1 MSMLARHVNNRPSIK
16 EVFMDNIIAAR
27 FQTDDEARAAAASL
41 ADLVNKS
48 DICVF
53 FNNQPGAHDSD
64 RDARSS
70 GDQGAA
76 KGATSGA
83 ASGSVVAGTIG
94 TLAGGPAVGALAAAV
109 GGYTGSLAGA
119 ASGLPDEG
127 EATNKGP
134 HPRPAGMMLAVRVVD
149 TDNSSQLIERL
160 RSYGAAD
167 IERAQGKWVNGDWV
181 DFDPATPPQL
191 VG

>member
-1 MSMLARHVNNRPSIK
+1 
-16 EVFMDNIIAAR
+16 MDNIIAAR
-27 FQTDDEARAAAASL
+27 FQTDDEAKAVAASL
-41 ADLVNKS
+41 VDLVDKN
-48 DICVF
+48 DMCIF

-64 RDARSS
+64 RDASSS

-76 KGATSGA
+76 TGATTGA

-119 ASGLPDEG
+119 AGGLPDQG
-127 EATNKGP
+127 EATNQGV
-134 HPRPAGMMLAVRVVD
+134 HPRSAGMMLAVRVVNA
-149 TDNSSQLIERL
+149 DNSNQIIERL

-181 DFDPATPPQL
+181 DFDPATPPQR
-191 VG
+191 VS